1 MRLCWGVFFEE
12 RSYLIIRKS
21 CISSVRPV
29 AGRHSVEIEWGDA
42 KRHTVDLAEYI
53 ITFSVL
59 RPLRDLALFSK
70 VVVGEWGLDVT
81 WGDELE
87 LPGTTLYRLALE
99 QSVER
104 ASVGL

>member
-1 MRLCWGVFFEE
+1 MPGLIFEE
-12 RSYLIIRKS
+12 RSCPIIRKS

-29 AGRHSVEIEWGDA
+29 TGRHSLEVEWGNA
-42 KRHTVDLAEYI
+42 NRHTVDLADYI
-53 ITFSVL
+53 ITFSIL
-59 RPLRDLALFSK
+59 RPLRDLALFSQ

-87 LPGTTLYRLALE
+87 LPATTLYRLALE
-99 QSVER
+99 QSVEG